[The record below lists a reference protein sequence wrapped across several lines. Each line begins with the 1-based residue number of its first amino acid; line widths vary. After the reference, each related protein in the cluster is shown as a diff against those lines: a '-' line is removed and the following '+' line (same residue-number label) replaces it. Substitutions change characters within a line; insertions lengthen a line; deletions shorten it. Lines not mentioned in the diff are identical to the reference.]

1 MLKHLAIVTHYSRK
15 NELLTQG
22 EISELREACKAY
34 PAAIFA
40 AYPERKYLTV
50 KVHLIERHLMFF
62 IDKYGTLGMFGE
74 DGIESLHPWDNRCRM
89 LTRSIRNPI
98 KRVMATNKHLA
109 AKQLAKPKKQAKK
122 KRTHEEYVAHR
133 SERKERG
140 DAKRAKSAG
149 APGATPLLLDASRAD
164 AAIEMDPQ
172 P

>member
-1 MLKHLAIVTHYSRK
+1 
-15 NELLTQG
+15 
-22 EISELREACKAY
+22 
-34 PAAIFA
+34 
-40 AYPERKYLTV
+40 
-50 KVHLIERHLMFF
+50 MFF

-140 DAKRAKSAG
+140 DAKRAKNAV
-149 APGATPLLLDASRAD
+149 APGATPLLLDASAAA
-164 AAIEMDPQ
+164 AAIETDPQ
-172 P
+172 SKMSQDLQGGSSGYLQSEGMGKGKAWQLG